1 MKRIFLISSLLILL
15 NLPGVFSQQPKD
27 TVVYLLTCGSGS
39 ETYSIYGH
47 SAIRVVIP
55 GTKTDTVYNWGVFD
69 FNTPNFVWKFAKGR
83 LNYMLD
89 ADPLQRFL
97 QGYYFEK
104 RYVLSQRINLNS
116 NETRRLIVL
125 INENFKPENRSYRY
139 DFFYDDCSTRIR
151 DLFEKSIGET
161 LLYPPAV
168 TGKLPT
174 FRQMVGKYQRP
185 FPWLN
190 FGIDLIMGS
199 PGDKKASFR
208 DRMFLPIE
216 MKNELSEAVINREG
230 KMMPMLQNPDVILDF
245 EAIVIKQNFF
255 ISPVFIFTL
264 LLIIVLLSPLLK
276 SSKANNLIDIAIF
289 SVYSILALMMIFF
302 NFFTDHQQMK
312 WNFNI
317 VWLNPLILACLLML
331 ILKRE
336 GTAWFRIVFFITV
349 SFLVLHLVLPQ
360 SFNFAI
366 YPLILILLVR
376 SSLRAGFEWN
386 PFQKK

>member
-1 MKRIFLISSLLILL
+1 
-15 NLPGVFSQQPKD
+15 
-27 TVVYLLTCGSGS
+27 
-39 ETYSIYGH
+39 
-47 SAIRVVIP
+47 
-55 GTKTDTVYNWGVFD
+55 
-69 FNTPNFVWKFAKGR
+69 
-83 LNYMLD
+83 
-89 ADPLQRFL
+89 
-97 QGYYFEK
+97 
-104 RYVLSQRINLNS
+104 
-116 NETRRLIVL
+116 
-125 INENFKPENRSYRY
+125 
-139 DFFYDDCSTRIR
+139 
-151 DLFEKSIGET
+151 
-161 LLYPPAV
+161 
-168 TGKLPT
+168 
-174 FRQMVGKYQRP
+174 
-185 FPWLN
+185 
-190 FGIDLIMGS
+190 MGS